1 MHNQLDYSGCTMF
14 QNCPHLN
21 HYTSLNF
28 IEEINKYLD
37 LGFTHFKIETPP
49 PIELN
54 NFNNYL
60 IENLILPE
68 N

>member
-1 MHNQLDYSGCTMF
+1 MF
-14 QNCPHLN
+14 QNCPYLN
-21 HYTSLNF
+21 NYTSLNF

-49 PIELN
+49 PIALN

-60 IENLILPE
+60 IKNLILPKH
-68 N
+68 